1 MAASTSSGRC
11 LSSEPQRSQTP
22 STFGRLYRTWY
33 VAPQC
38 PHDRRPARRSTISAS
53 GTSMPITRSSAW
65 PRFARILSR
74 RSAWATVRGNPSR
87 RKPSA
92 ASGLASLSSITSAT
106 GPSGTSSPRS
116 TIAATLRP
124 RGDPSRIAAR
134 NRSPV
139 EMCGRPVR
147 REISAACVPLPTPG
161 APRSTSLAPEP
172 PTALIPSPAA
182 AAHPRPL
189 QEAVVVPHDE
199 LRFDLLHRVH
209 GDADDDQERRP
220 AEIELQA
227 EPLRQERRQPR
238 VQRRADERER
248 LDVEPADQDLG
259 EQRDHDEIDGSHERQ
274 TRQDLVQVFRRPP
287 PGADSRD
294 EAAVFLHVVG
304 HVHRV
309 EDDRDVEIAEEDD
322 GHEVEEVVEGHGVV
336 ELVVQAGQPRLVL

>member
-1 MAASTSSGRC
+1 MAPHC
-11 LSSEPQRSQTP
+11 PQ
-22 STFGRLYRTWY
+22 
-33 VAPQC
+33 
-38 PHDRRPARRSTISAS
+38 DRRPASLSTMSAS
-53 GTSMPITRSSAW
+53 GTSMLIARSRTW
-65 PRFARILSR
+65 PRLARILSR

-92 ASGLASLSSITSAT
+92 ASGLASLSSITSPT
-106 GPSGTSSPRS
+106 RPSGTSSPRS

-124 RGDPSRIAAR
+124 RGEPYRIAAR
-134 NRSPV
+134 NNSPV

-161 APRSTSLAPEP
+161 APRSTSLAPAP
-172 PTALIPSPAA
+172 LAALIPSPAA

-189 QEAVVVPHDE
+189 QEAVVMPHDE
-199 LRFDLLHRVH
+199 LRLDLLHRVH
-209 GDADDDQERRP
+209 RDADHDQERRP

-227 EPLRQERRQPR
+227 EPLRQEGRQPC
-238 VQRRADERER
+238 VERRADERER

-259 EQRDHDEIDGSHERQ
+259 KERDHGEIDRADEGQ
-274 TRQDLVQVFRRPP
+274 ARQDIVQIFRGPP
-287 PGADSRD
+287 PGADSGD

-309 EDDRDVEIAEEDD
+309 EDDRDVEITEEDD